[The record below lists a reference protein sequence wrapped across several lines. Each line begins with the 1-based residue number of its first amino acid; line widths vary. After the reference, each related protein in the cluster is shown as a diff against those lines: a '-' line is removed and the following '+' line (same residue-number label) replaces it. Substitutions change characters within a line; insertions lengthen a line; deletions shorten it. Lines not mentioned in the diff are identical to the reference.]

1 MRNLFLTITALAIVA
16 LSVTGCDFFRRLAG
30 RPDSEWIAAKAEAI
44 RMDEE
49 RQRIRLD
56 SLEKARKA
64 AADSAAT
71 AEAAAD
77 SVRLANH
84 RYRFCVILGSFS
96 SKENAERYIEE
107 IAQKGYKGELLAFR
121 NGTTAV
127 GVCQTDDESQVK
139 KSLEELQRQD
149 FCPKGAW
156 ILERKQ

>member
-1 MRNLFLTITALAIVA
+1 MKNAFLTIAVMTLVATA
-16 LSVTGCDFFRRLAG
+16 VTGCDFFRRLAG
-30 RPDSEWIAAKAEAI
+30 RPDSEWIEAKAEAI
-44 RMDEE
+44 RQEE
-49 RQRIRLD
+49 EALRIRLD

-64 AADSAAT
+64 EADSL
-71 AEAAAD
+71 AAAD

-107 IAQKGYKGELLAFR
+107 IAEKGYKGELLTFR
-121 NGTTAV
+121 NSTAV
-127 GVCQTDDESQVK
+127 GVCPTDDEAQAK
-139 KSLEELQRQD
+139 KSLDELQRQD

>member
-1 MRNLFLTITALAIVA
+1 MKNAFLTIAIMALVA
-16 LSVTGCDFFRRLAG
+16 ASVTGCDFFRRLAG
-30 RPDSEWIAAKAEAI
+30 RPDSEWIEAKAETI
-44 RMDEE
+44 RQEE
-49 RQRIRLD
+49 ETQRIRLD

-64 AADSAAT
+64 EADSLAS
-71 AEAAAD
+71 AD

-96 SKENAERYIEE
+96 SKENAERYVEE
-107 IAQKGYKGELLAFR
+107 IAAKGYKCELLTFR
-121 NGTTAV
+121 NSTAV
-127 GVCQTDDESQVK
+127 GVCPTDDEAQAK

>member
-1 MRNLFLTITALAIVA
+1 MKNAFLTIAVMTLVATA
-16 LSVTGCDFFRRLAG
+16 VTGCDFFRRLAG
-30 RPDSEWIAAKAEAI
+30 RPDSEWIEAKAEAI
-44 RMDEE
+44 RQDEE
-49 RQRIRLD
+49 ALRIRQD

-64 AADSAAT
+64 EADSL
-71 AEAAAD
+71 AAAD

-107 IAQKGYKGELLAFR
+107 IAEKGYKGELLTFR
-121 NGTTAV
+121 NSTAV
-127 GVCQTDDESQVK
+127 GVCPTDDEAQAK
-139 KSLEELQRQD
+139 KSLDELQRQD

>member
-1 MRNLFLTITALAIVA
+1 MKNAFLTIAVMTLIATA
-16 LSVTGCDFFRRLAG
+16 VTGCDFFRRLAG
-30 RPDSEWIAAKAEAI
+30 RPDSEWIEAKAEAI
-44 RMDEE
+44 RQDEE
-49 RQRIRLD
+49 ALRIRQD

-64 AADSAAT
+64 EADSL
-71 AEAAAD
+71 AAAD

-96 SKENAERYIEE
+96 SKENAERYVEE
-107 IAQKGYKGELLAFR
+107 IAAKGYKCELLTFR
-121 NGTTAV
+121 NSTAV
-127 GVCQTDDESQVK
+127 GVCPTDDEAQAK